1 MPNQNQVLT
10 ELVTKTLHTSMN
22 ITNECGR
29 LMLVTQLGARI
40 LLVVRMLYRGR
51 KLISI
56 LNLVYYLPDIVFFL
70 Q

>member
-22 ITNECGR
+22 ITNECCR
-29 LMLVTQLGARI
+29 LKLVTQLGARI